1 MNNAI
6 TILPDVCNG
15 KPTVRG
21 LRITVHSVLSHL
33 AVGDTPAD
41 ILKAYP
47 DLTENDIKA
56 CLDYAASIAD
66 KPVEL
71 VHFNNKVA

>member
-1 MNNAI
+1 MNNII
-6 TILPDVCNG
+6 TIHPDVCNG

-21 LRITVHSVLSHL
+21 LRITVHTVLSHL
-33 AVGDTPAD
+33 AAGDTILE

-47 DLTENDIKA
+47 DLAESDIKA

-71 VHFNNKVA
+71 VNFNNKVA

>member
-1 MNNAI
+1 MNNII

-21 LRITVHSVLSHL
+21 LRISVHTVLSHL
-33 AVGDTPAD
+33 AAGDTTAA

-47 DLTENDIKA
+47 DLTEDDIKA

-71 VHFNNKVA
+71 VNFNNKVA

>member
-33 AVGDTPAD
+33 AVGDTTAD

-56 CLDYAASIAD
+56 CLDYAA
-66 KPVEL
+66 KP
-71 VHFNNKVA
+71 

>member
-1 MNNAI
+1 MNNII

-21 LRITVHSVLSHL
+21 LRITVHTVLSHL
-33 AVGDTPAD
+33 AAGDTTIA

-71 VHFNNKVA
+71 VNFTNKVA

>member
-1 MNNAI
+1 MNNVI

-33 AVGDTPAD
+33 AAGDTTAD

-47 DLTENDIKA
+47 HLTENDIKA